1 MLQDIINKTFFSKR
15 SIPRGLDE
23 QEIQIFKNEVNLEMS
38 YELPDDYLFLLSQIN
53 CPCFDGFYIYGK
65 INSDI
70 LQNFPR
76 LKTYDFLYMNKE
88 IIDDDFTEDYI
99 IFGESAFHYCTYSK
113 LLYDYRYGHV

>member
-1 MLQDIINKTFFSKR
+1 MLIY
-15 SIPRGLDE
+15 
-23 QEIQIFKNEVNLEMS
+23 S

-76 LKTYDFLYMNKE
+76 LKTCDFLYMNKE
-88 IIDDDFTEDYI
+88 IIDDDFTENYI
-99 IFGESAFHYCTYSK
+99 IFGESAFHYCTFSK
-113 LLYDYRYGHV
+113 IKNCYMIIDMGTSEIMDTFVSFNDMLEAFLTDAVK